1 MTKLAFCQYY
11 GHFVNDL
18 RLTLADV
25 MDHVGKKIRKYRQLK
40 GYTQQ
45 ELADIIHKGRTL
57 VSHIEQT
64 GKVNH
69 HTLLQICKA
78 LDVNY
83 EELTSMAEEPF
94 PPISSSMIH
103 ERSLL
108 EAEIERLRNELLL
121 KDEIIATQKAHIKAL
136 SVRKK

>member
-1 MTKLAFCQYY
+1 
-11 GHFVNDL
+11 
-18 RLTLADV
+18 

-78 LDVNY
+78 LSITY
-83 EELTSMAEEPF
+83 EELTSLVEEPF
-94 PPISSSMIH
+94 PVLGNKVH
-103 ERSLL
+103 REKLLL
-108 EAEIERLRNELLL
+108 EAEVERLKNELLL

-136 SVRKK
+136 STRKK